1 MLTYYKTSKIYPHR
15 KVIAL
20 RNINLTIEQ
29 GEMVYILGPT
39 GSGKTTLLELAY
51 RAQMPTFG
59 QVTFMGKNL
68 KHLLPAGVAAI
79 RRQIGVI
86 FQDYRLVPYRTSLE
100 NASLPLEVQ
109 GYSDKSIRTRLE
121 GIFNWLALQNKRD
134 LFPAELS
141 GGEQQRVA
149 IARAIASE
157 PVLLLADEPTANL
170 DKETANGIMNVLN
183 TLNQRGMSIILATH
197 NEELTRKN
205 PGRIIKLCEGRVI
218 SEG

>member
-1 MLTYYKTSKIYPHR
+1 MLSYYKASKIYPHR

-20 RNINLTIEQ
+20 RNITLTIEQ
-29 GEMVYILGPT
+29 GEMVYVLGPT

-51 RAQMPTFG
+51 RAQLPSHG

-68 KHLLPAGVAAI
+68 KHLSPAGVSAL

-86 FQDYRLVPYRTSLE
+86 FQDYRLVPYRTAFE

-109 GYSDKSIRTRLE
+109 GFSDKSIKKRLD
-121 GIFNWLALQNKRD
+121 GIFDWLALDKKRN

-170 DKETANGIMNVLN
+170 DRETADGIMNLLN
-183 TLNQRGMSIILATH
+183 TLNQRGMSIVFATH
-197 NEELTRKN
+197 NEELTHKI
-205 PGRIIKLCEGRVI
+205 PGRIIKLHEGRIV

>member
-1 MLTYYKTSKIYPHR
+1 MLTYFKASKIYPHR
-15 KVIAL
+15 KVFAL
-20 RNINLTIEQ
+20 RNISLTIEQ
-29 GEMVYILGPT
+29 GEMVYMLGPT

-51 RAQMPTFG
+51 RAQVPSFG

-68 KHLLPAGVAAI
+68 KHLSPAGVSAI

-86 FQDYRLVPYRTSLE
+86 FQDYRLVPYRTSFE

-109 GYSDKSIRTRLE
+109 GYSDKSIKKRLE
-121 GIFNWLALQNKRD
+121 SIFSWLALENKRD

-157 PVLLLADEPTANL
+157 PILLLADEPTANL
-170 DKETANGIMNVLN
+170 DRETAHGIMSVLS
-183 TLNQRGMSIILATH
+183 TLHQRGMSIVFATH

-205 PGRIIKLCEGRVI
+205 PGRIIKLREGRIV